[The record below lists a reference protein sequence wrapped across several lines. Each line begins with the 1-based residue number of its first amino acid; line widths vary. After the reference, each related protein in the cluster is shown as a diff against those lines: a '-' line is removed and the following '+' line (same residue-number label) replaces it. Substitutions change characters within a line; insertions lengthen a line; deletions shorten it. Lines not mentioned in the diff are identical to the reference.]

1 VPRFIDEVP
10 KDAWDR
16 PFVYRVPGT
25 RGAFD
30 IVSLGE
36 DGLPGGQ
43 GHKAD
48 LWSHP
53 PGIKY

>member
-1 VPRFIDEVP
+1 MDEVP
-10 KDAWDR
+10 KDGWNR
-16 PFVYRVPGT
+16 PFVYRVPGM

-36 DGLPGGQ
+36 DGLPGGD
-43 GHKAD
+43 GPNAD

-53 PGIKY
+53 VWATK